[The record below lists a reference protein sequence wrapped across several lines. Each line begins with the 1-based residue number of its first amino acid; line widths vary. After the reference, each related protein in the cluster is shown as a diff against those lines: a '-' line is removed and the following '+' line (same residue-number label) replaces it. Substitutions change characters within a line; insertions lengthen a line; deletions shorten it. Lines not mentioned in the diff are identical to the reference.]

1 MPINISVSALSYV
14 RHLKAMN
21 IGVFFEEQNVNSL
34 KEDTEMFIGIYSVI
48 AQSESENISGN
59 VRWGIQKRMQNG
71 IYAFRYNLIG
81 YRKGDDGEPEIVP
94 EEAEI
99 VRKIFRQ
106 YLDGSS
112 LDQLKSYLEKIMF
125 SLKKEIPF
133 GRSP

>member
-1 MPINISVSALSYV
+1 
-14 RHLKAMN
+14 MN

-99 VRKIFRQ
+99 VRWIFQQ
-106 YLDGSS
+106 YLAGANVNEITKE
-112 LDQLKSYLEKIMF
+112 LKEAVWIS
-125 SLKKEIPF
+125 
-133 GRSP
+133 

>member
-1 MPINISVSALSYV
+1 
-14 RHLKAMN
+14 MN

-125 SLKKEIPF
+125 SLKKESPF

>member
-1 MPINISVSALSYV
+1 
-14 RHLKAMN
+14 MN

-59 VRWGIQKRMQNG
+59 VRWGIQ
-71 IYAFRYNLIG
+71 
-81 YRKGDDGEPEIVP
+81 KGDDGEPEIVP